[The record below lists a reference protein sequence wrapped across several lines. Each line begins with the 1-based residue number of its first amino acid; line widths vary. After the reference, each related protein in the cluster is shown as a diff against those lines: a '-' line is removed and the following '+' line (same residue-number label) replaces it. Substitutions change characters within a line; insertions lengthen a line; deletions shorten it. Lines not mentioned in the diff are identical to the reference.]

1 MSKAGFNH
9 FFSFNVDIHR
19 MTQRLPALTYFMLLL
34 VNEKYICQYSG
45 IDFTTGPFAGLRQA
59 CEIKEKEI
67 TMKRDGCE
75 PAGMLDDMVFD
86 PIQRWNSSRPAG
98 RH

>member
-1 MSKAGFNH
+1 
-9 FFSFNVDIHR
+9 
-19 MTQRLPALTYFMLLL
+19 MTQRLPALMYFMLLL

-59 CEIKEKEI
+59 CEIKEKET

-86 PIQRWNSSRPAG
+86 PIQR
-98 RH
+98 

>member
-1 MSKAGFNH
+1 M
-9 FFSFNVDIHR
+9 
-19 MTQRLPALTYFMLLL
+19 YFMLLL
-34 VNEKYICQYSG
+34 VNEECLCQYSG

-75 PAGMLDDMVFD
+75 PAGMINGMIFD
-86 PIQRWNSSRPAG
+86 LIQRWNSPSSTG
-98 RH
+98 KY